1 MSKFPGMRLY
11 NNATEAR
18 ATMLR
23 LARDETAA
31 SIGTLIEIRDDMR
44 LPASCRASAAIYLLD
59 RAWGRPHTAVA
70 VFEGEN
76 IPQEMDPR
84 EKALRDNLMKILDS
98 GMLLPKIIDNDE
110 TPR

>member
-44 LPASCRASAAIYLLD
+44 LPAS
-59 RAWGRPHTAVA
+59 
-70 VFEGEN
+70 
-76 IPQEMDPR
+76 
-84 EKALRDNLMKILDS
+84 
-98 GMLLPKIIDNDE
+98 
-110 TPR
+110 

>member
-11 NNATEAR
+11 NNAIEAR

-59 RAWGRPHTAVA
+59 RAGGRPHTAVA
-70 VFEGEN
+70 VADVCAKV
-76 IPQEMDPR
+76 PLR
-84 EKALRDNLMKILDS
+84 EAREVGSISDLFPCQREALRL
-98 GMLLPKIIDNDE
+98 
-110 TPR
+110 R